1 MAAQFIFPFIIAN
14 FHFGC
19 KLHFVTV
26 ICFETGDF
34 SAVKTMEE
42 PAAMVS
48 IVSLGCPKN
57 FVDTEIAAGSLLCS
71 GLGITGDEDEAD
83 LMLINTCAF
92 IDSARKE
99 AVETIRHALKWKRK
113 RSGRKVVVAGCLVE
127 WKNAESVR
135 EKFPEVDLW
144 TRIDSVEEMG
154 KILKGLLQN
163 QNYVPPSGCPRYLY
177 TDKTARLLLTPP
189 HYAYLKIADG
199 CDNRCSYCSIPNIR
213 GPLRSRSAE
222 SVLKEAQSLID
233 SGVRELIVIAQDT
246 TAFRHDFKE
255 KDAAAKLIRDL
266 DKLKGD
272 YLFRLL
278 YLHPASVTDRVVGA
292 LADAEHLARCVEM
305 PLQHIAGRVLLSMGR
320 KVGEKETRE
329 AVRRIREEARC
340 AIRTT
345 FMVGF
350 PGETEEE
357 FNTLANY
364 VKEQKF
370 ERMGAFYYS
379 PEEGTPA
386 AEFRNQVPRKT
397 ALARYEQLMGIQEE
411 ISLAANRALKGT
423 EVDAIV
429 DSLEG
434 RGRGLGRTMLDAP
447 GIDNGIVLKKVP
459 KDLVPGSFVRAL
471 VTSAKAYDI
480 TAEITAIKSKG
491 KEIG

>member
-1 MAAQFIFPFIIAN
+1 M
-14 FHFGC
+14 
-19 KLHFVTV
+19 
-26 ICFETGDF
+26 ET
-34 SAVKTMEE
+34 TEE
-42 PAAMVS
+42 PVGMVS

-57 FVDTEIAAGSLLCS
+57 FVDTEIAAGSLVCS
-71 GLGITGDEDEAD
+71 GLGITGDEEEAD

-99 AVETIRHALKWKRK
+99 AVETIRHALKWKRE
-113 RSGRKVVVAGCLVE
+113 RNGRKVVVAGCLVE
-127 WKNAESVR
+127 WRNAESIR

-154 KILKGLLQN
+154 KILKGLLRN
-163 QNYVPPSGCPRYLY
+163 QAYIPPSGTPGYLY
-177 TDKTARLLLTPP
+177 NDRTARLLLTPP

-199 CDNRCSYCSIPNIR
+199 CSNRCSYCSIPDIR
-213 GPLRSRSAE
+213 GPLRSRTPE
-222 SVLKEAQSLID
+222 SVLREAQSLID
-233 SGVRELIVIAQDT
+233 GGVRELIVIAQDT
-246 TAFRHDFKE
+246 TAFRHDFRE
-255 KDAAAKLIRDL
+255 KDAAAGLIRSL
-266 DKLKGD
+266 DHLKGD
-272 YLFRLL
+272 YFFRLL

-305 PLQHIAGRVLLSMGR
+305 PIQHIADRVLLSMGR
-320 KVGEKETRE
+320 KVGEKQTRE
-329 AVRRIREEARC
+329 AVRRIREEAHC

-350 PGETEEE
+350 PGETEDE
-357 FNTLANY
+357 FETLAEF
-364 VKEQKF
+364 VKNQKF
-370 ERMGAFYYS
+370 ERMGAFCYS

-386 AEFRNQVPRKT
+386 AGFPNRIPRRI
-397 ALARYEQLMGIQEE
+397 AQNRYERLMRIQEE
-411 ISLAANRALKGT
+411 ISLEANRALKGT

-434 RGRGLGRTMLDAP
+434 RGRALGRTMLDAP
-447 GIDNGIVLKKVP
+447 GIDNGIVLKKTP
-459 KDLVPGSFVRAL
+459 KELLPGSFVRAL